1 MKIDDLFK
9 PMEAKGSGIGTQYD
23 KVQKEF
29 FSMFGHNVPRSLL
42 PDSMSE
48 EQIIAAMEKCI
59 STKTDNL
66 FELLGVEINDE
77 YLY

>member
-1 MKIDDLFK
+1 MRIDDFFK
-9 PMEAKGSGIGTQYD
+9 PMETIGSGIGTEYD
-23 KVQKEF
+23 KVQDEY

-48 EQIIAAMEKCI
+48 KQIMSAMKKCI

-66 FELLGVEINDE
+66 FELLGVEINEE